1 MIKRIST
8 VFFVLILCFSPAH
21 AGPFTD
27 NLSRCLVV
35 SADESDRSALIYWVF
50 RIIAEH
56 PDIKNEIGNVFSEI
70 QKTRSDLDVAEIFTK
85 LVVDKCPSETREAWQ
100 YEQELALQAAFE
112 VLGKVAMQELM
123 THPVVNAEAE
133 KFAEYLD
140 EGKLS
145 RVME

>member
-8 VFFVLILCFSPAH
+8 VFFVLALFFSPAH

-35 SADESDRSALIYWVF
+35 SADEIDRNALIHWVF

-56 PDIKNEIGNVFSEI
+56 PDIKNKTGNVFSES
-70 QKTRSDLDVAEIFTK
+70 QKTRSDLDVAEVFTK
-85 LVVDKCPSETREAWQ
+85 LLVDKCPSETREAWQ
-100 YEQELALQAAFE
+100 YEQELALQVAFG

-123 THPVVNAEAE
+123 THPVVNVEAE
-133 KFAEYLD
+133 KFTKYLD
-140 EGKLS
+140 EDKLS
-145 RVME
+145 QVME